1 MNDVIVIGAG
11 SSGLAAAKTL
21 SAAGLTFKVLE
32 AMNRVGGRAYTSSEH
47 FGIPFDIGCAW
58 LHAADRNPYFPEAEA
73 AGRTLHHH
81 DMNVDHLYFG
91 KHMASEAALSGAP
104 P

>member
-32 AMNRVGGRAYTSSEH
+32 AMNCVGGRAYTSSEH

-58 LHAADRNPYFPEAEA
+58 LHAADRNPYFPEAQA